1 VQFERELDRVLPA
14 DLPHREMVVA
24 KGAAHLALIEDTNR
38 HFNLTRITSPRE
50 AAIKHVLDSVMPWR
64 LFAEAKHVLD
74 AGTGAGFPG
83 IPLALTLPE
92 TRFTLAESIGKKAR
106 FVESALAHLDLQ
118 NAVLSARRAEELAR
132 TGEMDILTA
141 RALAPIP
148 RVLDLFGA
156 ALRKGVRILLYK
168 GPDAEREIAEAV
180 ADSGKPRARMGVVM
194 RVAMRYDLP
203 EAAGARTI
211 VEIAV

>member
-1 VQFERELDRVLPA
+1 MQFEDELDRVLPA

-24 KGAAHLALIEDTNR
+24 KGAAHLALIEDANR

-64 LFAEAKHVLD
+64 LFADAKHVLD

-83 IPLALTLPE
+83 IPLALALPE

-106 FVESALAHLDLQ
+106 FVETALAQLDLP

-132 TGEMDILTA
+132 TGEFDVITA

-148 RVLDLFGA
+148 RVLELFGA
-156 ALRKGVRILLYK
+156 ALKKGVRILLYK
-168 GPDAEREIAEAV
+168 GPDAEREIADAAV
-180 ADSGKPRARMGVVM
+180 EGRKQRVRMGVV
-194 RVAMRYDLP
+194 MRYDLP